1 VDKAVDRLGELL
13 VRGLRSHAIG
23 LLDDLARGELIASC
37 WRDHQ
42 ATLASL
48 TEEQRWQVRD
58 ALIDCVD
65 CGLDQFLQA
74 IRQSGVSLVV
84 DGREVG
90 ASDVDLVGLMFGP
103 GGWIS
108 RFGRQQAFGQDAEA
122 EQNAA
127 ADRPRDGG
135 SASTTA
141 SPA

>member
-1 VDKAVDRLGELL
+1 MVRPAEGAPVDKAVDRLGELL

-74 IRQSGVSLVV
+74 IRQSGVSLA
-84 DGREVG
+84 GRS
-90 ASDVDLVGLMFGP
+90 A
-103 GGWIS
+103 
-108 RFGRQQAFGQDAEA
+108 
-122 EQNAA
+122 
-127 ADRPRDGG
+127 PRRWTWW
-135 SASTTA
+135 A
-141 SPA
+141 